1 MQVKQ
6 IIIITFIIFSTIL
19 LCIGCENGVSDVH
32 GVEYTE
38 GIFQQKDW
46 ENLEVSFD
54 RDCIS
59 DKQTAISIGKAL
71 LLNFQNQ
78 GYFPN
83 YELQTVFYDTE
94 DGIWILSFW
103 ESKDNYVGSDFSIAI
118 SEKDGQVIKMWV
130 GE

>member
-1 MQVKQ
+1 MKVKQ
-6 IIIITFIIFSTIL
+6 IIIVTFLIFSAIL
-19 LCIGCENGVSDVH
+19 LCIGCENGVSDVP

-38 GIFQQKDW
+38 GIFKKKDW

-59 DKQTAISIGKAL
+59 DKQTAISIGEAL

-103 ESKDNYVGSDFSIAI
+103 ESKDNYVGSEFSLAI